1 MQKKSLKREIDG
13 VFLLN
18 KPLGFSSNQALK
30 KIQWLFNAKKAGHT
44 GTLDPMASGLL
55 PICIGEATKFSHR
68 LLEANKTYIA
78 TIQLGVTTTT
88 GDQEGE
94 VVNQK
99 DVVLKPNQLE
109 ETLQKFTGD
118 ITQIPPMFSALKF
131 EGKPLYE
138 YARQGIEIERKSR
151 QVTIYDITLNKIE
164 ESIVILEVSCSKGTY
179 IRTLAED
186 IGHAL
191 GCGAYLKGLER
202 TQTGNFQLSDALTIE
217 AIEAMSMASR
227 EETLLPVDALLEG
240 LSSIQ
245 LTLTE
250 TEAIKKGQAIDF
262 NGKNDNELRLY
273 GASGQFLG
281 VGQPDLQG
289 RLFPKRLIANIL

>member
-151 QVTIYDITLNKIE
+151 RVTIYDITLNKIE

-217 AIEAMSMASR
+217 AIEAMSMAFR
-227 EETLLPVDALLEG
+227 EKTLLPVDALLEG
-240 LSSIQ
+240 LSSIK

-262 NGKNDNELRLY
+262 NGKNHNELRLY

>member
-55 PICIGEATKFSHR
+55 PICIGEATKFSNR

-78 TIQLGVTTTT
+78 TVQLGLTTTT

-94 VVNQK
+94 VLSQK
-99 DVVLKPNQLE
+99 EVVLKSNQLQ
-109 ETLQKFTGD
+109 ETLQKFIGD

-138 YARQGIEIERKSR
+138 YARQGIEIERKPR
-151 QVTIYDITLNKIE
+151 PVTIYDIKLNKIE
-164 ESIVILEVSCSKGTY
+164 ESIVILEVICSKGTY

-191 GCGAYLKGLER
+191 GCGAHLKGLER
-202 TQTGNFQLSDALTIE
+202 TQTGNFQLPDALTIE
-217 AIEAMSMASR
+217 ALEAMSMASR
-227 EETLLPVDALLEG
+227 EKTLLPVDALLEG
-240 LSSIQ
+240 LSSIE
-245 LTLTE
+245 LTVTE

-262 NGKNDNELRLY
+262 ISENDNELRLY

-289 RLFPKRLIANIL
+289 HLFPKRLIANIL

>member
-94 VVNQK
+94 VVSQK
-99 DVVLKPNQLE
+99 EVVLKPNQLQ

-138 YARQGIEIERKSR
+138 YARQGIEIERKPR
-151 QVTIYDITLNKIE
+151 PVTIYDIKLNKIE

-227 EETLLPVDALLEG
+227 EKTLLPVDALLEG
-240 LSSIQ
+240 LSSIK

>member
-151 QVTIYDITLNKIE
+151 QVTIYDITLKKIE

-202 TQTGNFQLSDALTIE
+202 TQTVNFQLSDALTIE

-227 EETLLPVDALLEG
+227 EKTLLPVDALLEG

>member
-118 ITQIPPMFSALKF
+118 ITQTPPMFSALKF

-240 LSSIQ
+240 LSSIK

>member
-94 VVNQK
+94 VVSQK

-138 YARQGIEIERKSR
+138 YAREGIEIERKSR

-240 LSSIQ
+240 LSSIK

>member
-94 VVNQK
+94 VVSQK
-99 DVVLKPNQLE
+99 DVILKPNQLE

-227 EETLLPVDALLEG
+227 EKTLLPVDALLEG
-240 LSSIQ
+240 LSSIK

>member
-118 ITQIPPMFSALKF
+118 ITQTPPMFSALKF

-240 LSSIQ
+240 LSSIK

-273 GASGQFLG
+273 GTSGQFLG
-281 VGQPDLQG
+281 VGQPDPQG

>member
-240 LSSIQ
+240 LSSIK

>member
-78 TIQLGVTTTT
+78 TMQLGVTTTT

-94 VVNQK
+94 VVSQK
-99 DVVLKPNQLE
+99 DVVLKPNQLQ

-164 ESIVILEVSCSKGTY
+164 ESTVILEVSCSKGTY

-191 GCGAYLKGLER
+191 GCGAYLKALER

-227 EETLLPVDALLEG
+227 EKTLLPVDALLEG
-240 LSSIQ
+240 LSSIE

-262 NGKNDNELRLY
+262 NGKNDKELRLY
-273 GASGQFLG
+273 GVSGQFLG
-281 VGQPDLQG
+281 VGQSDLQG

>member
-1 MQKKSLKREIDG
+1 MQKKSSKREIDG

-55 PICIGEATKFSHR
+55 PICIGEATKFSNR

-78 TIQLGVTTTT
+78 TVQLGLTTTT

-94 VVNQK
+94 VVSQK
-99 DVVLKPNQLE
+99 EVVLKPNQLQ

-138 YARQGIEIERKSR
+138 YARQGIEIERKPR
-151 QVTIYDITLNKIE
+151 PVTIYDIKLNKIE
-164 ESIVILEVSCSKGTY
+164 ESIVILEVICSKGTY

-191 GCGAYLKGLER
+191 GCGAHLKGLER
-202 TQTGNFQLSDALTIE
+202 TQTGNFQLPDALTIE
-217 AIEAMSMASR
+217 ALEAMSMASR
-227 EETLLPVDALLEG
+227 EKTLLPVDALLEG
-240 LSSIQ
+240 LSSIE
-245 LTLTE
+245 LTVTE

-262 NGKNDNELRLY
+262 ISENDNELRLY

>member
-1 MQKKSLKREIDG
+1 
-13 VFLLN
+13 
-18 KPLGFSSNQALK
+18 
-30 KIQWLFNAKKAGHT
+30 
-44 GTLDPMASGLL
+44 
-55 PICIGEATKFSHR
+55 
-68 LLEANKTYIA
+68 
-78 TIQLGVTTTT
+78 
-88 GDQEGE
+88 
-94 VVNQK
+94 
-99 DVVLKPNQLE
+99 
-109 ETLQKFTGD
+109 
-118 ITQIPPMFSALKF
+118 
-131 EGKPLYE
+131 
-138 YARQGIEIERKSR
+138 
-151 QVTIYDITLNKIE
+151 
-164 ESIVILEVSCSKGTY
+164 
-179 IRTLAED
+179 LAED

-227 EETLLPVDALLEG
+227 EKTLLPVDALLEG
-240 LSSIQ
+240 LSSIK

>member
-55 PICIGEATKFSHR
+55 PICIGEATKFSNR

-78 TIQLGVTTTT
+78 TVQLGLTTTT

-94 VVNQK
+94 VLSQK
-99 DVVLKPNQLE
+99 EVVLKSNQLQ
-109 ETLQKFTGD
+109 ETLQKFIGD

-138 YARQGIEIERKSR
+138 YARQGIEIERKPR
-151 QVTIYDITLNKIE
+151 PVTIYDIKLNKIE
-164 ESIVILEVSCSKGTY
+164 ESIVILEVICSKGTY

-227 EETLLPVDALLEG
+227 EKTLLPVDALLEG
-240 LSSIQ
+240 LSSIE

-262 NGKNDNELRLY
+262 NGKNDKELRLY
-273 GASGQFLG
+273 GVSGQFLG

>member
-118 ITQIPPMFSALKF
+118 ITQTPPMFSALKF

-227 EETLLPVDALLEG
+227 EKTLLPVDALLEG
-240 LSSIQ
+240 LSSIK

-273 GASGQFLG
+273 GVSGQFLG

>member
-109 ETLQKFTGD
+109 ETLQQFTGD
-118 ITQIPPMFSALKF
+118 ITQTPPMFSALKF

-240 LSSIQ
+240 LSSIK

>member
-151 QVTIYDITLNKIE
+151 RVTIYDITLNKIE

-227 EETLLPVDALLEG
+227 EKTLLPVDALLEG
-240 LSSIQ
+240 LSSIK

>member
-94 VVNQK
+94 VVSQK

-118 ITQIPPMFSALKF
+118 ITQTPPMFSALKF

-240 LSSIQ
+240 LSSIK

>member
-55 PICIGEATKFSHR
+55 PICIGEATKFSNR

-78 TIQLGVTTTT
+78 TVQLGLTTTT

-94 VVNQK
+94 VLSQK
-99 DVVLKPNQLE
+99 EVVLKSNQLQ
-109 ETLQKFTGD
+109 ETLQKFIGD

-138 YARQGIEIERKSR
+138 YARQGIEIERKPR
-151 QVTIYDITLNKIE
+151 PVTIYDIKLNKIE
-164 ESIVILEVSCSKGTY
+164 ESIVILEVICSKGTY

-191 GCGAYLKGLER
+191 GCGAHLKGLER
-202 TQTGNFQLSDALTIE
+202 TQTGNFQLPDALTIE
-217 AIEAMSMASR
+217 ALEAMSMASR
-227 EETLLPVDALLEG
+227 EKTLLPVDALLEG
-240 LSSIQ
+240 LSSIE
-245 LTLTE
+245 LTVTE

-262 NGKNDNELRLY
+262 ISENDNELRLY